1 MKLVFSSTGQD
12 LDANLDQRFGR
23 CSYFVSYDTDSKEI
37 NSVNNSQNL
46 NAAQGAGI
54 QAATTV
60 ADSGADYALCGHCGP
75 KAFRVLQAA
84 NIKVICGVKGKLS
97 DILKEFEAG
106 NLKESSSADVEG
118 HWM

>member
-1 MKLVFSSTGQD
+1 MKLVFSSTGKN

-23 CSYFVSYDTDSKEI
+23 CSYFVCYDTDTKEI
-37 NSVNNSQNL
+37 SSVSNNQNL

-60 ADSGADYALCGHCGP
+60 ADCGADYALCGHCGP
-75 KAFRVLQAA
+75 KAFRVLNLAG
-84 NIKVICGVKGKLS
+84 IKVISGVKGKLS
-97 DILKEFEAG
+97 DILKEFETG
-106 NLKESSSADVEG
+106 TLKEASSADVEG